1 MSNPKDAIH
10 KKRNDDTMA
19 KCSALVEP
27 NDNPRLARVNQICFA
42 LAETTTECHGSHAAY
57 LVGKKKFAYYLDNHH
72 GDGIVAIT
80 CKVAPG
86 DNQLLTQAQPER
98 FYLPAYLASRGWVA
112 LRLDGAEID
121 WEEVRELLHESY
133 RRTAPKRLAAGVCCE
148 SEID

>member
-1 MSNPKDAIH
+1 MSNPKDAVQ
-10 KKRNDDTMA
+10 KERNDDSMA

-27 NDNPRLARVNQICFA
+27 NDNPRLARVNQICLA
-42 LAETTTECHGSHAAY
+42 PAETTTERHGSHAAY

-72 GDGIVAIT
+72 GDGIVAIA
-80 CKVAPG
+80 CKIAPG
-86 DNQLLTQAQPER
+86 DNELLTKAQPER

-133 RRTAPKRLAAGVCCE
+133 CRTAPKRLAAGVCCE

>member
-1 MSNPKDAIH
+1 MRLPQ
-10 KKRNDDTMA
+10 KRNDDSMA
-19 KCSALVEP
+19 QSFAPLESR
-27 NDNPRLARVNQICFA
+27 DDPRLVRVTQICLA
-42 LAETTTECHGSHAAY
+42 LAETNTERHGSHAAF

-72 GDGIVAIT
+72 GDGIVAVT

-86 DNQLLTQAQPER
+86 DNQLLVKAQPER

-133 RRTAPKRLAAGVCCE
+133 RRIAPKRLAMHV
-148 SEID
+148 S